1 MRRYVFGFGIGSPPS
16 EEPTR
21 ELLGGK
27 GYGLANMAQLGLR
40 VPPGFTITTEA
51 CNYFYAHDSNLPA
64 GLKED
69 AVQALRDI
77 EKVTGR
83 QFGGDTK
90 SDSFPLL
97 VSVRSGARASMPGM
111 MDTILNLGL
120 NDRSV
125 EQLARATKDRRF
137 ALDCYRR
144 FIQMYSQI
152 VLGMSHDIFEGILE
166 RAKHTALV
174 ELDSELSAKDL
185 EQVVAHYKDAVTQ
198 HTKQAFPQDPHEQLW
213 NAVGAVFR
221 SWMNQRAVDYRALH
235 DIPQDWGTAVNVQAM
250 VYGNKG
256 ADCATGVAFTRDPNT
271 GALGIFGEFLPNAQ
285 GEDVV
290 SGTRDAHP
298 ISEAGKRALG
308 SAKQSLEELMPD
320 AYRQLAD
327 ALARLEQHHEDMQDT
342 EFTIEGGML
351 WMLQTRTGKRSA
363 QAAIT
368 IAVNMAE
375 EGLITREDAVA
386 RITPRQ
392 IDELLHPRID
402 PSTPRTVL
410 AKGLP
415 ASPGAVS
422 GEVAFDAATAIARA
436 ATGASV
442 ILIRKETSPD
452 DFAGMAASK
461 GIATCRGGMTSHA
474 AVVARG
480 MNRPCIVGASSMQID
495 IAQQRMMIGT
505 RVVSAGDIVTLDGIS
520 GEILLGTVPTTSA
533 TPPPAFHTLL
543 EWADALARLGVWAN
557 AETVEDVTAA
567 VRLGAKGIGLARYEH
582 MNRDSER
589 TLLMREL
596 IVANDTAG
604 RTAALLR
611 LLPLWKADFIQMFRI
626 LDGKRM
632 TIRLN
637 DWPLNEFAPKT
648 GEDFADLSLATGLS
662 AETLRK
668 RVSSMEEENPMLGLR
683 ACRLGI
689 IYPEIFAIQVRAII
703 EAAIETNQT
712 SGKLTARPDIMLPLV
727 MNADEMKLLGDIV
740 TGAAHEAEQRLGKT
754 VPYEIGTMIELPAA
768 ALAAGEIAKWA
779 SFFSFGTNDLTQTTL
794 GLSRDDAGT
803 FLPQYLESGLLKED
817 PFVTIAPPVRE
828 LVSMAMKRAASRPGL
843 KAGVCGEHGG
853 DPASIAFFHTVGLDY
868 VSCSPYRVPVARLA
882 AAHAAMKVGDDA
894 TK

>member
-375 EGLITREDAVA
+375 EG
-386 RITPRQ
+386 
-392 IDELLHPRID
+392 
-402 PSTPRTVL
+402 
-410 AKGLP
+410 KY
-415 ASPGAVS
+415 
-422 GEVAFDAATAIARA
+422 
-436 ATGASV
+436 
-442 ILIRKETSPD
+442 
-452 DFAGMAASK
+452 
-461 GIATCRGGMTSHA
+461 RG
-474 AVVARG
+474 
-480 MNRPCIVGASSMQID
+480 N
-495 IAQQRMMIGT
+495 
-505 RVVSAGDIVTLDGIS
+505 
-520 GEILLGTVPTTSA
+520 
-533 TPPPAFHTLL
+533 
-543 EWADALARLGVWAN
+543 
-557 AETVEDVTAA
+557 
-567 VRLGAKGIGLARYEH
+567 
-582 MNRDSER
+582 
-589 TLLMREL
+589 
-596 IVANDTAG
+596 
-604 RTAALLR
+604 
-611 LLPLWKADFIQMFRI
+611 
-626 LDGKRM
+626 
-632 TIRLN
+632 
-637 DWPLNEFAPKT
+637 
-648 GEDFADLSLATGLS
+648 
-662 AETLRK
+662 
-668 RVSSMEEENPMLGLR
+668 
-683 ACRLGI
+683 
-689 IYPEIFAIQVRAII
+689 
-703 EAAIETNQT
+703 
-712 SGKLTARPDIMLPLV
+712 
-727 MNADEMKLLGDIV
+727 
-740 TGAAHEAEQRLGKT
+740 
-754 VPYEIGTMIELPAA
+754 
-768 ALAAGEIAKWA
+768 
-779 SFFSFGTNDLTQTTL
+779 
-794 GLSRDDAGT
+794 
-803 FLPQYLESGLLKED
+803 
-817 PFVTIAPPVRE
+817 
-828 LVSMAMKRAASRPGL
+828 
-843 KAGVCGEHGG
+843 
-853 DPASIAFFHTVGLDY
+853 
-868 VSCSPYRVPVARLA
+868 
-882 AAHAAMKVGDDA
+882 
-894 TK
+894 